1 MMEAYNAVYAPQE
14 EIELT
19 EEQVW
24 EKVENWVNSLL
35 EEGYDLSECTWE
47 EMYESYIEE
56 QSKEANMAT
65 WAKANPKLA
74 AAAAERERT
83 RGTSA
88 TTNPLMK
95 DMKSRLPAP
104 KPAPTATTTPKPS
117 PVTTKPVSTPARPT
131 SAAPARP
138 TSAAPA
144 RPTSAAASA
153 AAPPAAASASTP
165 KPPMTPLQAAGGAA
179 ALRSAV
185 GGKPSPR
192 SAATSIARRKLEAQ
206 GRENLFKAGGG
217 QAAISQGPKR
227 NVRGGGTAPSLTR
240 SDVEKRGA
248 SAATLKQSYEYDA
261 YDLVLEYLLAE
272 GHADT
277 VEEANYVMLEMDAEM
292 VQDIVETCL
301 DEAVKGAQRSIAN
314 RITGN
319 DIRKVT
325 RGNKDVYKKPK
336 SNDDIENK
344 VSGGSQLRKTSETEN
359 MNDRR
364 DRERIEANKKSI
376 QRLNAK
382 PGEDDGDYDAGY
394 HGDDDTSGGKRH
406 YSLSR
411 TNRDARRR
419 RASGR

>member
-1 MMEAYNAVYAPQE
+1 MSRLTGSDVKSMMEAYNAVYAPQE
-14 EIELT
+14 LT

-24 EKVENWVNSLL
+24 VEVENWVNSLL
-35 EEGYDLSECTWE
+35 EEGYDLSEYTWE

-104 KPAPTATTTPKPS
+104 KPAPTAATTPKPS
-117 PVTTKPVSTPARPT
+117 PVTTKPVSAPARPA

-138 TSAAPA
+138 ASAAPA
-144 RPTSAAASA
+144 RPASAAASSSTPSA
-153 AAPPAAASASTP
+153 TASTP
-165 KPPMTPLQAAGGAA
+165 KPPMTALQAAGGAA

-292 VQDIVETCL
+292 VQDIVEQQT
-301 DEAVKGAQRSIAN
+301 GAIRADVPRPGQRTVSMTA
-314 RITGN
+314 TGKEPVGDKLVRQAGQAIGKFMGGIN
-319 DIRKVT
+319 PKALKSTTVQPRK
-325 RGNKDVYKKPK
+325 PL
-336 SNDDIENK
+336 
-344 VSGGSQLRKTSETEN
+344 VSTP
-359 MNDRR
+359 
-364 DRERIEANKKSI
+364 
-376 QRLNAK
+376 K
-382 PGEDDGDYDAGY
+382 PG
-394 HGDDDTSGGKRH
+394 TSK
-406 YSLSR
+406 
-411 TNRDARRR
+411 
-419 RASGR
+419 

>member
-1 MMEAYNAVYAPQE
+1 MDVYNKQRSSGDFKSA
-14 EIELT
+14 T
-19 EEQVW
+19 ETGKSVW
-24 EKVENWVNSLL
+24 AL
-35 EEGYDLSECTWE
+35 
-47 EMYESYIEE
+47 
-56 QSKEANMAT
+56 
-65 WAKANPKLA
+65 ANPKLA
-74 AAAAERERT
+74 AAAAERART

-88 TTNPLMK
+88 TTNPQMQ
-95 DMKSRLPAP
+95 DMKSRLPAAAP
-104 KPAPTATTTPKPS
+104 KVAPTPSPARNGFGVSAAPIAAKASVANVTASSKPAT
-117 PVTTKPVSTPARPT
+117 PT
-131 SAAPARP
+131 SAAP
-138 TSAAPA
+138 
-144 RPTSAAASA
+144 
-153 AAPPAAASASTP
+153 
-165 KPPMTPLQAAGGAA
+165 K
-179 ALRSAV
+179 
-185 GGKPSPR
+185 
-192 SAATSIARRKLEAQ
+192 
-206 GRENLFKAGGG
+206 
-217 QAAISQGPKR
+217 
-227 NVRGGGTAPSLTR
+227 APSLQ
-240 SDVEKRGA
+240 
-248 SAATLKQSYEYDA
+248 QSIKNRRLNMEMEYDA

>member
-1 MMEAYNAVYAPQE
+1 MSRLTGSDVQSMMEAYNAVYAPQE
-14 EIELT
+14 LT

-24 EKVENWVNSLL
+24 EEVENWVNSLL
-35 EEGYDLSECTWE
+35 EEGYDLSEYTWE

-56 QSKEANMAT
+56 QGGRGGAAIRNQNVWKPTPSSSGPAGGGMGGRRGGGSSPGGIRPTATPTPQRPASTPKPSPTAPRPAAIAPRPAATAPRPTTPAAKSPAAPRPAAGQTGDKTKDMAT
-65 WAKANPKLA
+65 WAKANPTLA
-74 AAAAERERT
+74 AKVTPSGTQAGTGQSQMAKQAAELRAMRQRSQER
-83 RGTSA
+83 
-88 TTNPLMK
+88 
-95 DMKSRLPAP
+95 
-104 KPAPTATTTPKPS
+104 
-117 PVTTKPVSTPARPT
+117 
-131 SAAPARP
+131 
-138 TSAAPA
+138 
-144 RPTSAAASA
+144 
-153 AAPPAAASASTP
+153 
-165 KPPMTPLQAAGGAA
+165 
-179 ALRSAV
+179 
-185 GGKPSPR
+185 
-192 SAATSIARRKLEAQ
+192 Q
-206 GRENLFKAGGG
+206 GVKTE
-217 QAAISQGPKR
+217 
-227 NVRGGGTAPSLTR
+227 
-240 SDVEKRGA
+240 
-248 SAATLKQSYEYDA
+248 EYDA

-301 DEAVKGAQRSIAN
+301 DEAVRGAQRSIAN